1 MTEQTSPL
9 LLHKLT
15 KTYGRERGIFDV
27 SLEIHPGE
35 IFGFLGPNGAGKSTT
50 IRTILGFMRP
60 SSGEILLFGKEPH
73 VVSRRDIG
81 YLAGDV
87 ETYEHMRG
95 QAFLRY
101 LAKLGQKVDWS
112 YVDELATRL
121 EAELDKPIRALSKG
135 NRQKIGIIQALM
147 HRPKLLILDEPTS
160 GLDPLIKQEFYAILH
175 EISTQNGTTIFVS
188 SHDLA
193 EVQKLCTRAAF
204 IRDGRLASIENIEKI
219 QRLSA
224 KRFIVTLGK
233 KPSQT
238 VLAKIKS
245 VAAVEVNNLQLTC
258 TVHGK
263 ISDFLSAV
271 SLLDIHD
278 FTEQSLDLEEL
289 FMHYYQHWEAN

>member
-9 LLHKLT
+9 ILQKLT
-15 KTYGRERGIFDV
+15 KSYGRERGIFDV

-50 IRTILGFMRP
+50 IRTILGFMQP
-60 SSGEILLFGKEPH
+60 TSGEIRLFGEAPS
-73 VVSRRDIG
+73 VAARREIG

-87 ETYEHMRG
+87 ETYENMRG
-95 QAFLRY
+95 RAFLHY
-101 LAKLGQKVDWS
+101 LAGLGQKIDWD
-112 YVDELATRL
+112 YVDDLTKRL
-121 EAELDKPIRALSKG
+121 EAELDKPIRTLSKG

-175 EISTQNGTTIFVS
+175 EISERDGTTIFVS

-193 EVQKLCTRAAF
+193 EVQKLCSRAAF
-204 IRDGRLASIENIEKI
+204 IRDGKLASIENIEKI

-224 KRFIVTLGK
+224 KRFVVTLGK

-238 VLAKIKS
+238 VFAKIKS
-245 VAAVEVNNLQLTC
+245 VASVEVNNLQLTC

-278 FTEQSLDLEEL
+278 FVEQSLDLEEL
-289 FMHYYQHWEAN
+289 FMHYYQHEEAK